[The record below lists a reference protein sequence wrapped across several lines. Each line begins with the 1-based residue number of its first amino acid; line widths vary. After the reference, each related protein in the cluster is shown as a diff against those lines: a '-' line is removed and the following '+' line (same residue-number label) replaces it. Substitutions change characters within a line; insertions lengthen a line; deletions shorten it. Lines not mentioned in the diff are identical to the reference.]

1 MHGEHG
7 KGSETEATG
16 IREIVDTDLFG
27 SQENIKSSTA
37 ATDTDNQNKSS
48 TAATDTDNQNLVDL
62 GMFFL

>member
-27 SQENIKSSTA
+27 SQENR
-37 ATDTDNQNKSS
+37 KSS